1 MVYSTAQL
9 NLAFSE
15 VSTTQATELTEV
27 CKLYNGMI
35 MIWYACESKI
45 TCSNC
50 EGIHIM
56 RCAPVL
62 ITKMPSGQNGRS
74 GEKLYDTGNVSDE
87 FDDVTC
93 QADVEAKAV

>member
-1 MVYSTAQL
+1 
-9 NLAFSE
+9 
-15 VSTTQATELTEV
+15 
-27 CKLYNGMI
+27 MI
-35 MIWYACESKI
+35 MIWYACDPKI

-93 QADVEAKAV
+93 H